1 MFQVATCGSDDC
13 VVSQSDVVGGI
24 VPCVLNSSIIMI
36 LYHGNCGRTW
46 TSEIVKN
53 RGRLTPGLNN
63 MPNCGYSHKSN
74 AIYLEEIHSELTEF
88 YTSWL
93 FLY

>member
-1 MFQVATCGSDDC
+1 MREG
-13 VVSQSDVVGGI
+13 VVGGI
-24 VPCVLNSSIIMI
+24 AACILNGSIIMI
-36 LYHGNCGRTW
+36 LYGRTW